1 MSEHVLNIDKNRYP
15 AVKIPTTHT
24 ELEAVLIDLLIEGV
38 PARPFVCEGSPF
50 NCDVVIMGINPGS
63 KTPFWDYWST
73 EGGFDRAGWV
83 AKFDDDVAN
92 LRKTTRPRI
101 ERLVRA
107 LTPRRVVE
115 LNAYPYVTA
124 NEREL
129 APLLRDSQI
138 FRLMLQVARP
148 KLVFVFGK
156 SPAAEIC
163 KLAAIPRV
171 KQGVFTPCRYA
182 NCSFTLL
189 YESHLSRGWSFIRV
203 DELAEKILVHL
214 SHAAV

>member
-138 FRLMLQVARP
+138 FRLMLQVARTNS
-148 KLVFVFGK
+148 K
-156 SPAAEIC
+156 SPS
-163 KLAAIPRV
+163 KLHSPRSLPIR
-171 KQGVFTPCRYA
+171 K
-182 NCSFTLL
+182 SFRLFRERRGKRSLMT
-189 YESHLSRGWSFIRV
+189 SR
-203 DELAEKILVHL
+203 IL
-214 SHAAV
+214 